1 MTVTRE
7 AFVLPGLFLTVTFLG
22 GFRVDERISLV
33 PPTLAALL
41 LALVMLSA
49 LMRGRVFAPARLM
62 SESRTNAE
70 NLSGLVV
77 LLTLFAAS
85 AQALHLVTPER
96 GLLHGIFVVF
106 LFVQLLTASAAG
118 TDRAGLLRTLLVTL
132 GAAFVLRFIVLEG
145 LYAADGGALK
155 RVLTALLAGVSLG
168 GIEYRPHAPLTGYVA
183 FLTLALYIIGLY
195 LLPTAQPSTPKSQL
209 PTPKGQLPTP
219 KAQLPTS
226 KNQLP
231 TANAQ
236 LPAADRKAPAIAEGQ
251 IVDDATDDSV

>member
-7 AFVLPGLFLTVTFLG
+7 AFVLPGLFLTVTLLG
-22 GFRVDERISLV
+22 GVRVDERISLV

-41 LALVMLSA
+41 LALVMLST
-49 LMRGRVFAPARLM
+49 LLRGRVFSPARLM

-118 TDRAGLLRTLLVTL
+118 TDRAGLLRTLVVTL

-145 LYAADGGALK
+145 LYAADGGMLK
-155 RVLTALLAGVSLG
+155 RVLTALLTGVSLG
-168 GIEYRPHAPLTGYVA
+168 GIEYLPHAPITGYVA
-183 FLTLALYIIGLY
+183 FLTLALYMIGLY
-195 LLPTAQPSTPKSQL
+195 LLPT
-209 PTPKGQLPTP
+209 GQLPTP
-219 KAQLPTS
+219 QLPTP
-226 KNQLP
+226 NVQLP
-231 TANAQ
+231 TATSP
-236 LPAADRKAPAIAEGQ
+236 LPATSRKAPAIAEGQ
-251 IVDDATDDSV
+251 IVDDATRDPA

>member
-49 LMRGRVFAPARLM
+49 LVRGRVFAPARLM

-145 LYAADGGALK
+145 LYASDGGMLK
-155 RVLTALLAGVSLG
+155 RVLTALLARVSLG
-168 GIEYRPHAPLTGYVA
+168 GVEYRPHAPITGYVA
-183 FLTLALYIIGLY
+183 FVTLALYMIGLY
-195 LLPTAQPSTPKSQL
+195 LLPSPQPPTPNSPF
-209 PTPKGQLPTP
+209 PTPKGQLPSPKDQLPTP
-219 KAQLPTS
+219 SAQLPST
-226 KNQLP
+226 
-231 TANAQ
+231 T
-236 LPAADRKAPAIAEGQ
+236 RKGPAIAEGQ
-251 IVDDATDDSV
+251 IVDDAPGDSV

>member
-7 AFVLPGLFLTVTFLG
+7 AFVLPGLFLTVTLLG
-22 GFRVDERISLV
+22 GFRADERISLV

-41 LALVMLSA
+41 LALVMLST
-49 LMRGRVFAPARLM
+49 LVRGRVFAPARLM

-85 AQALHLVTPER
+85 AQALHMVTPER
-96 GLLHGIFVVF
+96 GLLHGVFVVF

-145 LYAADGGALK
+145 LYAADGGTLK

-168 GIEYRPHAPLTGYVA
+168 GIEYTPHAPMTGYAA
-183 FLTLALYIIGLY
+183 FLTLALYMIGLY
-195 LLPTAQPSTPKSQL
+195 LLPSPQPATPNSQL
-209 PTPKGQLPTP
+209 ATPRI
-219 KAQLPTS
+219 
-226 KNQLP
+226 
-231 TANAQ
+231 Q
-236 LPAADRKAPAIAEGQ
+236 LPASDGPLPASSQAPAIAEGQ
-251 IVDDATDDSV
+251 IVDSSPEDST

>member
-7 AFVLPGLFLTVTFLG
+7 AFILPGLFLTVTLLG
-22 GFRVDERISLV
+22 GFRVDDRIAFV

-49 LMRGRVFAPARLM
+49 LVRGRVFAPARLM

-96 GLLHGIFVVF
+96 GLLHGLFVVF

-132 GAAFVLRFIVLEG
+132 GAAFVLRFIVLEA

-155 RVLTALLAGVSLG
+155 RVLTALLSGVTLG
-168 GIEYRPHAPLTGYVA
+168 GIEYRPHAAITGYVA
-183 FLTLALYIIGLY
+183 FLALALYMIGLY
-195 LLPTAQPSTPKSQL
+195 LLPPGQLPTPQLPSPKDQL
-209 PTPKGQLPTP
+209 PTPKGQLPT
-219 KAQLPTS
+219 T
-226 KNQLP
+226 
-231 TANAQ
+231 T
-236 LPAADRKAPAIAEGQ
+236 REAPAITEGQ
-251 IVDDATDDSV
+251 IVDNSPEDSA

>member
-7 AFVLPGLFLTVTFLG
+7 AFVLPGLFLTVTLLG

-41 LALVMLSA
+41 LALVMLST
-49 LMRGRVFAPARLM
+49 LVRGRVFAPARLM

-77 LLTLFAAS
+77 LLALFAAS

-132 GAAFVLRFIVLEG
+132 GAAFVLRFIVLEA

-155 RVLTALLAGVSLG
+155 RVLTAVLSGVTLG
-168 GIEYRPHAPLTGYVA
+168 GIEYQPHAPATGYVA
-183 FLTLALYIIGLY
+183 FLTLALYMIGLY
-195 LLPTAQPSTPKSQL
+195 LLPAAQPPTAKRQL
-209 PTPKGQLPTP
+209 PTPKRQLPTP
-219 KAQLPTS
+219 KR
-226 KNQLP
+226 QLP
-231 TANAQ
+231 TADPK
-236 LPAADRKAPAIAEGQ
+236 LPGADRKAPAIAEGQ